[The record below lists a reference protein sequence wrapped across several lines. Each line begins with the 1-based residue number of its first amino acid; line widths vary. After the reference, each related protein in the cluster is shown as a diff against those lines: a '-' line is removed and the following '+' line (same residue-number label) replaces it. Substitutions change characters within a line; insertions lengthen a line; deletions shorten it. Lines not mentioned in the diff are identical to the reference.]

1 MESTVVLET
10 AAKVETV
17 DLAWQTA
24 RELLKN
30 FATQE
35 DYDAKMLGI
44 FGDRLDGEK
53 VSVLAAAWAAGDF
66 STFPEIEVRD
76 SAEINGAWGAF
87 AQATGKI
94 YLSRELVNAGDVG
107 AIGSVLLEEYGHYID
122 AQINPEDAPGDEG
135 ALFAASVEGKELSE
149 ADILTLKAEDD
160 SAVVVLDGQEVSIE
174 QQVQSDTL
182 DFFAGNVSWNNTS
195 PNSNQPITLVE
206 KKFLEQPF
214 KGSFLGG
221 EFELQPA
228 SIKLDTFANWGDFG
242 KTKFFYPVDVSV
254 ELPNNLKPGEIS
266 TIKTGS
272 PLATSP
278 SFSNIG
284 EESEAFKLPNIG
296 LGFDFKLAEAKFTTE
311 PNLTN
316 PWTGETISLAGINFS
331 GLQAESKID
340 LVSILANQVDIDVLG
355 GKLTANPPD
364 ISSLKTSIE
373 NGQSLPVVTATGR
386 TDENVINLAFDLD
399 RLLLTDKIPL
409 YAGLKESLKQY
420 NKTSYFDIKLE
431 GLQVKIESPNGEIKR
446 LKNGDDIANGEVEE
460 AKKQL
465 QAAQERRLNAEN
477 DLKAAQTKV
486 QEVEQLLQQGKT
498 VQSELD
504 LVTRQVGYRIQTVE
518 ELTKQEQQIEDRLS
532 NANLIKETYDQKIQD
547 AQERLKK
554 QPRFD
559 FGADLNILDLVIN
572 LGLGLEQEFKF
583 EPKTINVKEVSLD
596 DNSKNNGGSVTLK
609 NGENLENYS
618 FEIVA
623 PTTGCGMMKLTAKYE
638 LVGAVKNNIG
648 IVLQGD
654 FVVKGLEASG
664 SGQIL
669 GIGKGIDVGQLSVG
683 PFIPETRIPSEG
695 LASPPFMLIGS
706 EPDPIPFFPN
716 DPTVE
721 SRKIIKAIETS
732 EIQGQEKDDSNP
744 DGTKNLIVEVEYEI
758 PYNLPVS
765 VSDASIEEGDS
776 GTTNMVFPV
785 TLRDVPNETVTLSY
799 TSPKGSGSVTIP
811 AGQTSGEI
819 KIPIPGDTIIEPD
832 ETFTLTVKDQNG
844 KLFAD
849 CKGTDSANATGT
861 IINDDYGPPEPPQ
874 PEKRLPSTGDPHL
887 VTLDGLRYDFQS
899 AGEFILLKSTS
910 GDLEVQVR
918 QKPINDS
925 VSVNTAVA
933 TKIDDK
939 RVAFYLNENQP
950 LLIDGQ
956 PTNITE
962 GSYINVGSGRIY
974 REGTTYT
981 VVLNSAGE
989 QLVVS
994 NVDVNI
1000 FLAEG
1005 REGKVFGLGG
1015 NNNGKTDDDIA
1026 LRDGTILSQPIAP
1039 EDLYGKY
1046 EDSWRISQAESLF
1059 DYKPGETTETF
1070 TNRLIPSKY
1079 VTIDDLDPA
1088 DRQKAEQ
1095 MALAAG
1101 ITDPQ
1106 ILESTIIDL
1115 VFSNFD
1121 ELYLQ
1126 SAFNSKTAS
1135 AALAVIIPPN
1145 ATDDSANTTANTPVN
1160 IEVLLNDRGTIGVPL
1175 AINNF
1180 DTTTT
1185 AGGTLQRDN
1194 NNTPDDT
1201 SDDKLTYTPPVNF
1214 TGTDSFNYTLTD
1226 GTETDTAKVTITVP
1240 EFNLSTLNGGN
1251 GFVLKDAEAGSF
1263 SGVSVSK
1270 IGDFNGD
1277 NIDDLIVGA
1286 FAADPNGSNAAGK
1299 SFVVF
1304 GTTAGFPADFDLSTL
1319 NGSNG
1324 FVLNGIDAES
1334 FSGGSVSSAG
1344 DINNDGFDDVIVG
1357 AFGAAVDGKN
1367 NAGKTYILFGSN
1379 AGFPTLN
1386 LSELNG
1392 SNGFVLNGTNEFD
1405 YLGLAVSSAGD
1416 INDDGFDDILV
1427 GVPGAAGG
1435 GSGKTYILFGRSQG
1449 FAPSLNLAEIN
1460 GENGIAINNTAAN
1473 AGISVSKAGDINSD
1487 GIADLIIGTEAD
1499 PNSANTA
1506 GESYVVFGSSDKFP
1520 ANLNLSELNGSN
1532 GFILNGIDKN
1542 SGTSVSSAGD
1552 INGDGIDDLMVA
1564 ENAENALGKSYI
1576 VFGSNKGF
1584 SASLDLSKLDGKNGF
1599 LVFNGIDGNS
1609 ITSVNTAGDMN
1620 GDSIDDIALGVS
1632 ASTVNDKFA
1641 AGKTYI
1647 MFGNNGGFPAA
1658 INLSKLDGS
1667 NGFVLNGA
1675 EAEDLSGT
1683 SVSEAGDI
1691 NNDGT
1696 DDLVIGSPGSLFN
1709 NTPGKSYAVFG
1720 SNNFGNDASNLAKI
1734 LFNPGFYLKTNP
1746 DVAAAVE
1753 SGETR
1758 SASEHFNEFGFEE
1771 GRVPSAIFA
1780 DYLNQNPDVAAAV
1793 AQGDISNGFEHFI
1806 KYGFAEGRLPNS
1818 EFSLLETFY
1827 LAQNPDVA
1835 ESVKQGTFASGLEH
1849 LIRVGLAEGRNP
1861 LPSFNA
1867 ISQTFNAEEY
1877 LAQNPDVAEAVNQGA
1892 FRNGFEHFVKV
1903 GLGEGR
1909 DPSSTFSNSVYLAS
1923 YPDVAEAVNQGQ
1935 FRNGFDHF
1943 MKAGFSEDRSGQAFT
1958 FAGFDGTFGAFEA
1971 FNIDPLTG
1979 SAENDILTGDGA
1991 DNTLNGEL
1999 TNDTLTGDGNNNVFA
2014 LQPGGENQVI
2024 TDFEDGIDFLGLA
2037 NGVTFEQ
2044 LAIAPGDG
2052 ATLINL
2058 NGQPL
2063 ASLTGVEASNIS
2075 RDDFILI

>member
-10 AAKVETV
+10 ATKLETV
-17 DLAWQTA
+17 DLAWQA
-24 RELLKN
+24 AQDLLKS
-30 FATQE
+30 FATE
-35 DYDAKMLGI
+35 GDYDAKMQGI

-53 VSVLAAAWAAGDF
+53 ARVLAASWAAGDF
-66 STFPEIEVRD
+66 SAFPAIEVRD

-94 YLSRELVNAGDVG
+94 YLSRELVKAGDVG

-122 AQINPEDAPGDEG
+122 AQVNYEDALGDEG
-135 ALFAASVEGKELSE
+135 ALFAASVEGQPLNES
-149 ADILTLKAEDD
+149 DILTLKAEDD
-160 SAVVVLDGQEVSIE
+160 SAVVVLDGQEVRIE

-182 DFFAGNVSWNNTS
+182 DFFAKEIKNWTNS
-195 PNSNQPITLVE
+195 PLEDFQYKFYDEKMQIPESPVENSVFKLTRGLDFTL
-206 KKFLEQPF
+206 
-214 KGSFLGG
+214 KGSVFATPGNLGDAAFSYNLPVYAELPSNLSLNEKFSIDVTPNKASVTGSFDGSQGLQSPDAGIKFESEIGKATLKDIEIKNPFNSAKPFQLSGLELGG
-221 EFELQPA
+221 LIGKQELIYNMSTYNPGP
-228 SIKLDTFANWGDFG
+228 SIDLPGDVG
-242 KTKFFYPVDVSV
+242 
-254 ELPNNLKPGEIS
+254 
-266 TIKTGS
+266 
-272 PLATSP
+272 
-278 SFSNIG
+278 
-284 EESEAFKLPNIG
+284 
-296 LGFDFKLAEAKFTTE
+296 
-311 PNLTN
+311 
-316 PWTGETISLAGINFS
+316 TISVNLP
-331 GLQAESKID
+331 
-340 LVSILANQVDIDVLG
+340 SI
-355 GKLTANPPD
+355 
-364 ISSLKTSIE
+364 
-373 NGQSLPVVTATGR
+373 
-386 TDENVINLAFDLD
+386 
-399 RLLLTDKIPL
+399 
-409 YAGLKESLKQY
+409 
-420 NKTSYFDIKLE
+420 
-431 GLQVKIESPNGEIKR
+431 
-446 LKNGDDIANGEVEE
+446 
-460 AKKQL
+460 
-465 QAAQERRLNAEN
+465 
-477 DLKAAQTKV
+477 
-486 QEVEQLLQQGKT
+486 
-498 VQSELD
+498 
-504 LVTRQVGYRIQTVE
+504 E
-518 ELTKQEQQIEDRLS
+518 ELTSTTPKDSNLFLPSIAASGTSQNIVDLEIDIDRALSLLYPPLKALGNEIEFPNS
-532 NANLIKETYDQKIQD
+532 IKEQEAVNQARKELNDQLSLLTLSPTPENLNDAEILRENSEQKRLEAQKAEERAEKTRTKIKFGYD
-547 AQERLKK
+547 L
-554 QPRFD
+554 
-559 FGADLNILDLVIN
+559 LDLKFNGGFALQQN
-572 LGLGLEQEFKF
+572 LELDPEQILVTMSAEGQPDQQGILGDPNTKF
-583 EPKTINVKEVSLD
+583 EFQTPS
-596 DNSKNNGGSVTLK
+596 
-609 NGENLENYS
+609 
-618 FEIVA
+618 
-623 PTTGCGMMKLTAKYE
+623 TGCGVFKVQAKYE
-638 LVGAVKNNIG
+638 LQGDVENNIG
-648 IVLQGD
+648 AIAQATLGAEA
-654 FVVKGLEASG
+654 VKLTAEASIFG
-664 SGQIL
+664 AKLNSQI
-669 GIGKGIDVGQLSVG
+669 GPALSLSKNFTSE
-683 PFIPETRIPSEG
+683 PFP
-695 LASPPFMLIGS
+695 LIGS
-706 EPDPIPFFPN
+706 DSN
-716 DPTVE
+716 GS
-721 SRKIIKAIETS
+721 SRNPAYIQIQPKNLS
-732 EIQGQEKDDSNP
+732 EIADAD
-744 DGTKNLIVEVEYEI
+744 KNILVKVEYKI
-758 PYNLPVS
+758 PYNLPIS
-765 VSDASIEEGDS
+765 IFDATPLEEGDS
-776 GTTNMVFPV
+776 NATGLLTFTVKRKEV
-785 TLRDVPNETVTLSY
+785 SNEPLTLSIEVGKEGD
-799 TSPKGSGSVTIP
+799 TAQQGSDYFLPNNTVTIP
-811 AGQTSGEI
+811 AGKQE
-819 KIPIPGDTIIEPD
+819 
-832 ETFTLTVKDQNG
+832 ETFIVAVVGDEQKEEPKSEFLTVTLKDPSG
-844 KLFAD
+844 KLFAE
-849 CKGTDSANATGT
+849 CKEVDSVSATGT
-861 IINDDYGPPEPPQ
+861 IIDDDEKPKPPEPT
-874 PEKRLPSTGDPHL
+874 KTGDTHNDPRL
-887 VTLDGLRYDFQS
+887 VTFDKKYYDFQA
-899 AGEFILLKSTS
+899 AGEFILAQSTTADLKI
-910 GDLEVQVR
+910 QVR
-918 QKPINDS
+918 QEPVGNNPLTN
-925 VSVNTAVA
+925 VSINTAVA
-933 TKIDDK
+933 TVLGGK
-939 RVAFYLNENQP
+939 RIGIYKDNEIP
-950 LLIDGQ
+950 LLVDGA
-956 PTNITE
+956 PTTIVDN
-962 GSYINVGSGRIY
+962 SYITIGDGRIY
-974 REGTTYT
+974 REGNIYT
-981 VVLNSAGE
+981 LVYANGE
-989 QLVVS
+989 QLVAKVLPQS
-994 NVDVNI
+994 RIDIKV
-1000 FLAEG
+1000 FLAQE
-1005 REGKVFGLGG
+1005 REGKVVGILG
-1015 NNNGKTDDDIA
+1015 NNNNDGSDDIA
-1026 LRDGTILSQPIAP
+1026 KRDGTVLTEPISI
-1039 EDLYGKY
+1039 EQLYGEY
-1046 EDSWRISQAESLF
+1046 ADSWRITQAESLF
-1059 DYKPGETTETF
+1059 DYDPGQDTNTF
-1070 TNRLIPSKY
+1070 TLKNYP
-1079 VTIDDLDPA
+1079 
-1088 DRQKAEQ
+1088 RQKVT
-1095 MALAAG
+1095 LADLNQVDVQKAYQLIG
-1101 ITDPQ
+1101 DRLSLIHP
-1106 ILESTIIDL
+1106 LLREGAIIDFIL
-1115 VFSNFD
+1115 TDFD
-1121 ELYLQ
+1121 DTVIQAAIEAEPPE
-1126 SAFNSKTAS
+1126 SALITPV
-1135 AALAVIIPPN
+1135 ALN
-1145 ATDDSANTTANTPVN
+1145 ATDDSAYTTANTPVN
-1160 IEVLLNDRGTIGVPL
+1160 IEVLLNDTGTIGVPL
-1175 AINNF
+1175 AISNF
-1180 DTTTT
+1180 DATTT

-1251 GFVLKDAEAGSF
+1251 GFVLKDTEAGSF

-1379 AGFPTLN
+1379 AGFSALN

-1416 INDDGFDDILV
+1416 INDDDFDDILI

-1449 FAPSLNLAEIN
+1449 FAPSLNLTEIN
-1460 GENGIAINNTAAN
+1460 GDNGFVINNAAAN

-1564 ENAENALGKSYI
+1564 ENAENALGKNYI

-1584 SASLDLSKLDGKNGF
+1584 AASLDLSKLDGKNGF

-1620 GDSIDDIALGVS
+1620 GDGIDDIALGVS

-1720 SNNFGNDASNLAKI
+1720 SNNFGNDSSNLAKI

-1758 SASEHFNEFGFEE
+1758 SASEHFNQFGFEE

-1793 AQGDISNGFEHFI
+1793 NRGDISNGFEHFI

-1877 LAQNPDVAEAVNQGA
+1877 LAQNPDVAEAVNQGI
-1892 FRNGFEHFVKV
+1892 FRNGFEHFVKF

-1943 MKAGFSEDRSGQAFT
+1943 MKAGFSEDRSGQGFT

-1971 FNIDPLTG
+1971 FNIPEETASNDPLTG
-1979 SAENDILTGDGA
+1979 NAENDILTGDAA
-1991 DNTLNGEL
+1991 DNILNGEL
-1999 TNDTLTGDGNNNVFA
+1999 TNDPLTGDSNSNVFA
-2014 LQPGGENQVI
+2014 LQPGGENNVI
-2024 TDFEDGIDFLGLA
+2024 AEFEDGIDFLGLA

-2044 LAIAPGDG
+2044 LAITPGDG

-2075 RDDFILI
+2075 QEDFILI